1 MSISVVIP
9 AYNEAGA
16 VAETVG
22 AVRAT
27 LAGAGL
33 QDFEVVVV
41 DDGSADRTA
50 QEAADA
56 GARVIVNVH
65 NLGYGA
71 SLKRGIA
78 AANNDTIM
86 IIDADMTYPVE
97 AMPPLIALYHKG
109 FDMVVAQR
117 TGAHYEESWLKHGF
131 RLILKWLVEFTA
143 GRKIPDI
150 NSGLRIFSKKTV
162 SEFFPHL
169 CDTFSFTTSVTLG
182 YMMTGKFVTYLPV
195 SYAERRGQGK
205 VRLLRDSMRT
215 LQYIVEAILYY
226 NPVKI
231 FIVLAGFL
239 IVLALV
245 SFIIAFATQL
255 LVFYLL
261 GVGALL
267 FTPLIFAIGLLA
279 ILLKQI
285 LASA

>member
-1 MSISVVIP
+1 LSVSVIIP
-9 AYNEAGA
+9 AYNEADA

-27 LAGAGL
+27 LAGSGIRG
-33 QDFEVVVV
+33 FEIVVV

-97 AMPPLIALYHKG
+97 AMPELIALYQKG

-117 TGAHYEESWLKHGF
+117 TGENYDESWLKRAF

-150 NSGLRIFSKKTV
+150 NSGLRIFSKKTI
-162 SEFFPHL
+162 SGFFPHL

-195 SYAERRGQGK
+195 SYAERRGQAK

-226 NPVKI
+226 NPAKI

-239 IVLALV
+239 MMLALI
-245 SFIIAFATQL
+245 SFALAFVTHL
-255 LVFYLL
+255 LVFYVL

-267 FTPLIFAIGLLA
+267 FTPLIFALGLLA
-279 ILLKQI
+279 MLLKQI
-285 LASA
+285 LAEA

>member
-1 MSISVVIP
+1 MVIP

-27 LAGAGL
+27 LAEAGIH
-33 QDFEVVVV
+33 DFEVVVV

-97 AMPPLIALYHKG
+97 AMPELIALYQKG

-117 TGAHYEESWLKHGF
+117 TGTHYEESWFKHGF

-150 NSGLRIFSKKTV
+150 NSGLRIFSKKTIGG
-162 SEFFPHL
+162 FFPHL

-195 SYAERRGQGK
+195 SYAERRGRAK
-205 VRLLRDSMRT
+205 VRLFRDSMRT

-239 IVLALV
+239 IALAFI
-245 SFIIAFATQL
+245 SFVIAFATQL
-255 LVFYLL
+255 LVFYVL

-267 FTPLIFAIGLLA
+267 FTPLIFALGLLA
-279 ILLKQI
+279 MLLKQI
-285 LASA
+285 LAEA